1 MTWPVTLADGPVALR
16 PLRGRDGRTWKAIR
30 LRNQDWL
37 KEWEATLPP
46 EGRKSGEIP
55 TNFRAMVRKMGRE
68 AREGRTLPWAITFE
82 GQLVGQLTVGGIT
95 LGSLRACYIGYWID
109 EGHAGRGITPTAVAL
124 ACDYCTSE
132 LGLHRVE
139 VNIRPENTASRRV
152 VEKLGLREE
161 GLRPQYLHIDGQW
174 RDHIAYSVTHG
185 DYPGGVLEQWR
196 RNRIPSQA

>member
-1 MTWPVTLADGPVALR
+1 MTWPVTLADGSVVLR

-46 EGRKSGEIP
+46 EGHKSGEIP

-124 ACDYCTSE
+124 ACDYCTGE

-139 VNIRPENTASRRV
+139 INIRPENTASRRV

-185 DYPGGVLEQWR
+185 DYPAGVLEQWR
-196 RNRIPSQA
+196 RNQIPSQT

>member
-1 MTWPVTLADGPVALR
+1 MTWPVTLADGPVVLR

-46 EGRKSGEIP
+46 EGHKSGEIP

-124 ACDYCTSE
+124 ACDYCTGE

-139 VNIRPENTASRRV
+139 INIRPENTASRRV

-185 DYPGGVLEQWR
+185 DYPAGVLEQWR
-196 RNRIPSQA
+196 RNRIPSQT

>member
-55 TNFRAMVRKMGRE
+55 TNFRAMVRKMARE

-196 RNRIPSQA
+196 RNRIPSQT